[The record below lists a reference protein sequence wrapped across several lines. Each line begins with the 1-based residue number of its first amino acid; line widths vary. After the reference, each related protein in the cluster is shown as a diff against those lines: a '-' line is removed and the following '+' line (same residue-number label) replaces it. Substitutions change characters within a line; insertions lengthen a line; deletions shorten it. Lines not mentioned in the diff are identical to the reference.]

1 MQIIPERRRFRAAG
15 DKRTNELQFSS
26 DSAARDGDDD
36 VDEVGRCIRY
46 SFISWCPTNQPLQAA
61 AASVQ
66 LKSRPQK
73 EGSMALACPTRRPP
87 PPANECPLQKA
98 SQGGEA
104 EELMMRLIHRIWS
117 WKGHSQQHFTIIIII
132 INQFQESHS
141 ALTKDSSTGQL
152 FCVLSYWTDDFL
164 SGRRRCWHH
173 FSESRVELKSTS
185 QRMSWTKRTRQT
197 MEMCWDSKFRLW
209 RRISEFCGKLRFS
222 VIHQHSTY
230 LQLQWEL

>member
-87 PPANECPLQKA
+87 PPAKWMPAPEGI
-98 SQGGEA
+98 S
-104 EELMMRLIHRIWS
+104 
-117 WKGHSQQHFTIIIII
+117 
-132 INQFQESHS
+132 
-141 ALTKDSSTGQL
+141 
-152 FCVLSYWTDDFL
+152 
-164 SGRRRCWHH
+164 RRRGRGVDDEAD
-173 FSESRVELKSTS
+173 SQNMILKRTFATTFHNNNYYHQPVPGVPFCSH
-185 QRMSWTKRTRQT
+185 QRQQYRTTVLCAFLLNRRFLIRTPPLLAPLFGKSSWTKIY
-197 MEMCWDSKFRLW
+197 ESKDELDKKNEADNGNVLRLEVPSLKKNIW
-209 RRISEFCGKLRFS
+209 IL
-222 VIHQHSTY
+222 
-230 LQLQWEL
+230 W